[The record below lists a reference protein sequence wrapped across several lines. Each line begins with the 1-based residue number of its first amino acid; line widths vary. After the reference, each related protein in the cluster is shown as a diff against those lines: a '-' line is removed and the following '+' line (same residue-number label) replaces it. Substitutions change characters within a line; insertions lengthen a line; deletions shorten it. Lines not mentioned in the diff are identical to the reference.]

1 MENRPVAQNICQ
13 AFSQLA
19 RTSTWHADRARRIF
33 DSGCP
38 KDRVRE
44 ICAELSY
51 FTRDHLLEIEE
62 RKLMLMPM
70 AMSGSF
76 NPPALQTEQHAIL
89 VGEYKKMEYQVG
101 HQARIIERMKER
113 EEWFQDRITQLEK
126 FGSTVATEL
135 SEMKK
140 KHPEPPPSSDGS
152 LSPLVLGT
160 NSSLEYHEH
169 IASVCRKSVLEEDN
183 MVGGMTPTL
192 PLLPIPTHSL
202 KKQVS
207 WHNIEASA
215 DVQGADVQGAD
226 VKRAD
231 VKRADVQKEES
242 EDMCRDS
249 EFFVYSQEGSATHRP
264 SVGGAA
270 GLI

>member
-1 MENRPVAQNICQ
+1 MSLSSVYQNIGQ
-13 AFSQLA
+13 AFTELA

-51 FTRDHLLEIEE
+51 FTRDQLIEIEE

-89 VGEYKKMEYQVG
+89 AREYKKMEYEVA
-101 HQARIIERMKER
+101 HQTRVIERMKER
-113 EEWFQDRITQLEK
+113 EEWFHERIAQLEK
-126 FGSTVATEL
+126 FGNTVATEL

-140 KHPEPPPSSDGS
+140 KHPEPAQPSSDGC
-152 LSPLVLGT
+152 LPPLVIGA
-160 NSSLEYHEH
+160 NSSLPHHEH
-169 IASVCRKSVLEEDN
+169 AASVCRKSVLEEDN

-207 WHNIEASA
+207 WHDIGAAELEGQEA
-215 DVQGADVQGAD
+215 VQEREA
-226 VKRAD
+226 
-231 VKRADVQKEES
+231 KES
-242 EDMCRDS
+242 WRDS

-270 GLI
+270 SLI